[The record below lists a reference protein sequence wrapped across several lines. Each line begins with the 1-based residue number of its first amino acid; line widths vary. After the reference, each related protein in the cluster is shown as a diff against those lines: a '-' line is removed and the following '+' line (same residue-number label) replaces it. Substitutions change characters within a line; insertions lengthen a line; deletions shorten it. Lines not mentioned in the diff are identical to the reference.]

1 MLLIKFN
8 GIYRLSSP
16 FKLLIIPKCCYSTK
30 LIWNCV
36 EQCIQFFCRQFN
48 FIQLFHF
55 TCNYLLFVQI
65 LYLSSLSNWGKSLFH
80 NMNKG
85 CHMFMLLLF
94 NIIRDNRQALDTNL
108 SQFFWGYSWS
118 NFRLWSAIMVTHLD
132 ILAKY
137 FDIIL

>member
-16 FKLLIIPKCCYSTK
+16 FQLLIIPKCCYSTK

-36 EQCIQFFCRQFN
+36 EQCVQFFCRQLN

-55 TCNYLLFVQI
+55 TWNYLHFVQI
-65 LYLSSLSNWGKSLFH
+65 LYLSSLRNWGKSLFH

-85 CHMFMLLLF
+85 CHMFMLHLF
-94 NIIRDNRQALDTNL
+94 NIFRNNRQALDINL
-108 SQFFWGYSWS
+108 RQFFCCYSWS
-118 NFRLWSAIMVTHLD
+118 NFRLWSAKMVTHLD